1 MRNQLLGLLIPALI
15 ITAFSLQSCG
25 NLDVVKRRYRPGFHV
40 DVKTKASK
48 VEKNKERAQMHT
60 QIIEKLQPKQA
71 ELEPSLTQTDEL
83 ADFTA
88 STSAAASTFNSQKKL
103 TAKKINDFMLTPVR
117 EIKREKLNSELKRAV
132 FNKDEEEKYGWSV
145 ISFISTG
152 LGVLGLGFLITG
164 IVLLAGAIFGS
175 GFAFWWLF
183 LLIGLLIGVAAMV
196 TGIIGLRQTGSGEKR
211 GRGFALGGMIAGIVS
226 LAGALIG
233 LFWGLIYSIITGFSG
248 DDF

>member
-1 MRNQLLGLLIPALI
+1 MRNQLLSLLIPALI
-15 ITAFSLQSCG
+15 ITGFSLQSCG
-25 NLDVVKRRYRPGFHV
+25 NIDIVKRRYRPGFHV

-48 VEKNKERAQMHT
+48 VEKKKEMAQA
-60 QIIEKLQPKQA
+60 QSLLIEELHPKQA
-71 ELEPSLTQTDEL
+71 LVEPRLTQTDEL
-83 ADFTA
+83 EALTA
-88 STSAAASTFNSQKKL
+88 SASNHTSTFNSQKKL
-103 TAKKINDFMLTPVR
+103 TAKKVNDFMLTPVR
-117 EIKREKLNSELKRAV
+117 EIKRQKLNNELKRAV

-175 GFAFWWLF
+175 GFVFWWLF
-183 LLIGLLIGVAAMV
+183 LLIGLLIGIAAMV

-233 LFWGLIYSIITGFSG
+233 LFWGLIYSIITGFNG